1 MANDEKIKEDST
13 AIMRPNN
20 DDDDEIKSSSNNDAT
35 SDNDDDDTA
44 TDSYDNDEEED
55 DDDLSQDSYQDDD
68 RGRPLP
74 MPPLKYARIMGSLPR
89 DDNNNDM
96 SNNSTTPS
104 SCALSVK
111 ATCSTMGRV
120 VLRPS
125 ADYKSHHHD
134 HASISEAAAT
144 GGGGGGTASTSA
156 GVHISEYEDDEDAD
170 RSFTKVCHVIAMGFQ
185 DGKIRLVDALSG
197 GSVLFGS
204 SLGDGGAWFV
214 NPTLANKKR
223 PDDPENEIVALSF
236 DSSSTYLCALNVRG
250 DAAIFGPLEWGRQSQ
265 RVSVADTKGGTQKQQ
280 QQQGFFAAFVGGGTS
295 DERKVANSGNEENA
309 NRVLRPPFTLNKPP
323 TSTVRFSYADQQG
336 GCHPVCMALDPA
348 YGKRKERALL
358 VGFNDGRL
366 IFSKLQGGGVTAG
379 VTSFFGGAAAA
390 STVKK
395 SDSVIYQGM
404 GSSSVAS
411 GDKFGIEAIAW
422 RGGLVAWADSSG
434 VRLFDIEDMSRIAH
448 IDRPTGAR
456 SNLYPTI
463 SSLRPS
469 IMFERSDSL
478 LIGWG
483 DCLMAMVIRDA
494 KSSAVKKDGPTTKE
508 IKKKTVDCTM
518 AWELDCVACSVVP
531 LDEKHVAVLGLV
543 PSAGSSSSSIHD
555 TAETEYGD
563 SQIAGGD
570 NVIELQVINREDG
583 KSISND
589 SLPLADQIYTNSVD
603 NSIKRIRTGNASE
616 FTLLS
621 SYAVSRMDDS
631 AEFEALDD
639 GEKAVIEREV
649 YAVSVSRT
657 EKSSSKKFSD
667 LHRRW
672 NLANDVCS
680 SGKEILQDSLAFH
693 HEEEDDD
700 ESTSSQLSGCSD
712 NYVFA
717 LSEPINP
724 DILSSDLDHS
734 ARSSPPIMAVVYSHD
749 VCLVQT
755 RDVDDV
761 VSFARSMGK
770 SALALKYALA
780 HRRDMRRHELD
791 LLVDN
796 YFSALLRLGRH
807 SAEGKSLSFS
817 RVKIAAES
825 LPILLGGDSRMWQR
839 WIFMFAR
846 IPGGLFLIREKIPVR
861 DPHLPSYV
869 FEMVLEKMLEET
881 VDHRSQDYTMSDDYD
896 VHDAAAD
903 KMTDLFLETLRS
915 WGPTSCLRK
924 RIQLQRYFS
933 QKSRNNSSSVA
944 FIKQAEKDLQRRISQ
959 TAFGV
964 LSDAKD
970 SASMIED
977 ISTRQAIDAS
987 KDSLFDVDNLIDKFS
1002 SRLSTSTSQDCQS
1015 SRIYVGRKSD
1025 ITIIF
1030 ASAELE
1036 MMRERFDRALG
1047 YYLSIGSSFMTESLP
1062 LLEETAVLMVNHS
1075 QEKLAL
1081 AEVTGN
1087 KYDHVL
1093 SLLEMHQLQYVLLN
1107 RNYSFVDKSE
1117 GSTEPPIVALI
1128 MLVGLSKAGS
1138 FLMDCLSPPDT
1149 KADADAETE
1158 TTNSSNDSNLPL
1170 DAIAT
1175 QLASRPKLLYWF
1187 LFQVFTKRPD
1197 MYVKFP
1203 TTSVPPLTITNL
1215 HRAQF
1220 SLFLDYANESEG
1232 EVISEP
1238 MTSTS
1243 MTVDSDSPFMSF
1255 LRATIPHGG
1264 VDAVTV
1270 RERLGSY
1277 RGGRTDNPV
1286 FARELAFVTEK
1297 FGKGTLDEA
1306 KEVLNLYLLGAK
1318 NLSMAVAF
1326 AERDTKHSKDLWKM
1340 LVEHCTISDPSSDAS
1355 EKGALFGSLLEA
1367 AAHCGA
1373 DLASLVSS
1381 IPEGMSIEGLRPKLI
1396 AAIAD
1401 YRHKVRIHEYTADAL
1416 AEDKVSLLREL
1427 CHLSR
1432 RGERGIDMKMKDG
1445 AHKKDSLPSNKL
1457 SLLQRQ
1463 RMKSGTA
1470 TMRHPS
1476 SFSLSIR

>member
-1 MANDEKIKEDST
+1 MADDDRIMKEED
-13 AIMRPNN
+13 N
-20 DDDDEIKSSSNNDAT
+20 DDEIKVSSSDHNAAAEN
-35 SDNDDDDTA
+35 DTA
-44 TDSYDNDEEED
+44 TESYDDAD
-55 DDDLSQDSYQDDD
+55 DDDLSSQYSYEDDD
-68 RGRPLP
+68 NGKPLP
-74 MPPLKYARIMGSLPR
+74 MPLLKYARIMGSLPR
-89 DDNNNDM
+89 NHSDDN
-96 SNNSTTPS
+96 SNNSNNNTRPSS
-104 SCALSVK
+104 SCAAMSVK
-111 ATCSTMGRV
+111 VTCSTIGRV
-120 VLRPS
+120 VIKSSPS
-125 ADYKSHHHD
+125 HYD
-134 HASISEAAAT
+134 HATMSEAAVS
-144 GGGGGGTASTSA
+144 GGGAHT
-156 GVHISEYEDDEDAD
+156 SEYDDDEDAD
-170 RSFTKVCHVIAMGFQ
+170 RSLTRIHHVIAMGFQ
-185 DGKIRLVDALSG
+185 DGKIRLIDALSG

-204 SLGDGGAWFV
+204 SNEDSGAWFV
-214 NPTLANKKR
+214 NPTLANKY
-223 PDDPENEIVALSF
+223 PDNAEIEIVALSF
-236 DSSSTYLCALNVRG
+236 DSSSSYLCALNVRG

-265 RVSVADTKGGTQKQQ
+265 RVVVVSVTDIKEGMIQKH
-280 QQQGFFAAFVGGGTS
+280 GFFAAFGGGGGGGTS
-295 DERKVANSGNEENA
+295 EEGKVTNDNNNEQNTK
-309 NRVLRPPFTLNKPP
+309 RVALRPPFSLTKPP
-323 TSTVRFSYADQQG
+323 TSTVRFTYADQQQD

-358 VGFNDGRL
+358 VGLNDGRL
-366 IFSKLQGGGVTAG
+366 IFSKLQGGGGVITAG

-404 GSSSVAS
+404 GSSSVSS

-434 VRLFDIEDMSRIAH
+434 VRLFDIESMSRIAH

-469 IMFERSDSL
+469 ILFERADSL

-483 DCLMAMVIRDA
+483 DCLMAMIIRDA
-494 KSSAVKKDGPTTKE
+494 KSTTTLSKEGPTTKE
-508 IKKKTVDCTM
+508 IKKKTVECTM

-531 LDEKHVAVLGLV
+531 VDEKHVAVLGLV
-543 PSAGSSSSSIHD
+543 PSAGLSSSFIH
-555 TAETEYGD
+555 ETTESDYGD
-563 SQIAGGD
+563 GQLIAGGD

-583 KSISND
+583 KAISND
-589 SLPLADQIYTNSVD
+589 SLPLVDQVYKNGVD
-603 NSIKRIRTGNASE
+603 NNSIKRIRTGNASE

-621 SYAVSRMDDS
+621 SYAVSRMDDL
-631 AEFEALDD
+631 EEWDALDD
-639 GEKAVIEREV
+639 GEKAVIEREAD
-649 YAVSVSRT
+649 AVSRS
-657 EKSSSKKFSD
+657 KSATSNKKLPD
-667 LHRRW
+667 LHQRW
-672 NLANDVCS
+672 DLTKDVCS
-680 SGKEILQDSLAFH
+680 IGKEMIQDSVAFGH
-693 HEEEDDD
+693 EEDDD
-700 ESTSSQLSGCSD
+700 ESISSQVSVCSD

-724 DILSSDLDHS
+724 NILSSDLNYS
-734 ARSSPPIMAVVYSHD
+734 ARASPPIMTVVYSYD
-749 VCLVQT
+749 ACLVQT

-780 HRRDMRRHELD
+780 HRRDMRRHGLD

-796 YFSALLRLGRH
+796 YFLALLRLGRH
-807 SAEGKSLSFS
+807 AAEGKALSFS
-817 RVKIAAES
+817 RLKIAAES

-861 DPHLPSYV
+861 DPPLPSYV

-881 VDHRSQDYTMSDDYD
+881 VNHRSEGCTMSDEYE
-896 VHDAAAD
+896 VHDVALD

-924 RIQLQRYFS
+924 RIQLQRYNS
-933 QKSRNNSSSVA
+933 QNLRNNSSSVA

-970 SASMIED
+970 STSMIED
-977 ISTRQAIDAS
+977 IKTRQAIDSS
-987 KDSLFDVDNLIDKFS
+987 KGSLFDVDNLIAKFCT
-1002 SRLSTSTSQDCQS
+1002 RLQLNGKSTNHDYQS
-1015 SRIYVGRKSD
+1015 SNIFVGRKSD
-1025 ITIIF
+1025 ITVIF
-1030 ASAELE
+1030 ANAELE

-1047 YYLSIGSSFMTESLP
+1047 YYLSIGSSFKTESLP
-1062 LLEETAVLMVNHS
+1062 LLEETAVLTVNHS

-1081 AEVTGN
+1081 AEVIGT

-1093 SLLEMHQLQYVLLN
+1093 SLIEMHQLQYILLN
-1107 RNYSFVDKSE
+1107 RNYSFVDKSK

-1138 FLMDCLSPPDT
+1138 FLMDCLSLPDT
-1149 KADADAETE
+1149 KSDSDGVES
-1158 TTNSSNDSNLPL
+1158 TNASNDSNLPL

-1197 MYVKFP
+1197 IYVKFP

-1215 HRAQF
+1215 HRTQF
-1220 SLFLDYANESEG
+1220 SLFLDYANESDG

-1238 MTSTS
+1238 IVSTS
-1243 MTVDSDSPFMSF
+1243 VTIDSDSPFMSF

-1264 VDAVTV
+1264 VDAMNV

-1277 RGGRTDNPV
+1277 RGGRADSPV
-1286 FARELAFVTEK
+1286 FARELAFVIEK

-1326 AERDTKHSKDLWKM
+1326 AERDTKHSKDLWEM

-1401 YRHKVRIHEYTADAL
+1401 YRHKVQIHKYTADAL

-1432 RGERGIDMKMKDG
+1432 RGERAIGDMKASTG
-1445 AHKKDSLPSNKL
+1445 AHKKGPPSSHKL
-1457 SLLQRQ
+1457 SLLQMQ
-1463 RMKSGTA
+1463 RTKLGA
-1470 TMRHPS
+1470 TTTRHPS

>member
-1 MANDEKIKEDST
+1 MADDKIMNEVDGPNNNDE
-13 AIMRPNN
+13 N
-20 DDDDEIKSSSNNDAT
+20 KSSDNNDAA
-35 SDNDDDDTA
+35 SDIATA
-44 TDSYDNDEEED
+44 TDSYEDDEYD

-89 DDNNNDM
+89 DKNKH
-96 SNNSTTPS
+96 TL

-111 ATCSTMGRV
+111 VTCSTMGRV
-120 VLRPS
+120 VIRPS
-125 ADYKSHHHD
+125 ADDKSHHH
-134 HASISEAAAT
+134 HASISDSAGA
-144 GGGGGGTASTSA
+144 GGTA
-156 GVHISEYEDDEDAD
+156 GVHIAEYEDDEDAD
-170 RSFTKVCHVIAMGFQ
+170 RSLTKVFHVIAMGFQ
-185 DGKIRLVDALSG
+185 DGTIRLVDASSG

-204 SLGDGGAWFV
+204 SLEDGGAWFV
-214 NPTLANKKR
+214 NPTLANKR
-223 PDDPENEIVALSF
+223 PEDPDNEIVALSF
-236 DSSSTYLCALNVRG
+236 DSSTSYLCALNVRG
-250 DAAIFGPLEWGRQSQ
+250 DAAIFGPLEWGRRSQ
-265 RVSVADTKGGTQKQQ
+265 KVTVADATKEGAQR
-280 QQQGFFAAFVGGGTS
+280 QQQGLFAAFVGGGTS
-295 DERKVANSGNEENA
+295 DERKDTNVDNRETA
-309 NRVLRPPFTLNKPP
+309 NRVLRPPFALNKPP
-323 TSTVRFSYADQQG
+323 TSTVRFSYADQQE

-348 YGKRKERALL
+348 YGRRKERAVL

-404 GSSSVAS
+404 GASSVTS

-434 VRLFDIEDMSRIAH
+434 VRLFDIENMSRIAH

-469 IMFERSDSL
+469 ILFERSDSL

-483 DCLMAMVIRDA
+483 DCLMSMVIRDT
-494 KSSAVKKDGPTTKE
+494 KSSAVTKDGSTPKE
-508 IKKKTVDCTM
+508 IKKKAVDCTM

-543 PSAGSSSSSIHD
+543 PSAGSSSSSID
-555 TAETEYGD
+555 VTAESGFGD
-563 SQIAGGD
+563 SQLAGGD

-583 KSISND
+583 KSVSND
-589 SLPLADQIYTNSVD
+589 SLPLVEQVYTNSVD
-603 NSIKRIRTGNASE
+603 NSMKRIRTGNASE

-621 SYAVSRMDDS
+621 SYAVSRMDDL
-631 AEFEALDD
+631 AEWEALDD
-639 GEKAVIEREV
+639 GERAIIEREADAFGV
-649 YAVSVSRT
+649 RRTDKSVSKT
-657 EKSSSKKFSD
+657 FSE
-667 LHRRW
+667 LHQRW
-672 NLANDVCS
+672 DMTNDVCS
-680 SGKEILQDSLAFH
+680 SGKEILEDSLAF
-693 HEEEDDD
+693 DDKKDD
-700 ESTSSQLSGCSD
+700 ESTSSQSSSCSD

-724 DILSSDLDHS
+724 EILSSDLDHS
-734 ARSSPPIMAVVYSHD
+734 SRSSPPIMTVVYSYD
-749 VCLVQT
+749 ACLVQT

-761 VSFARSMGK
+761 VSYARSMGK

-796 YFSALLRLGRH
+796 YFSALLRLSSH
-807 SAEGKSLSFS
+807 HAEGKALSFS

-846 IPGGLFLIREKIPVR
+846 IPGGLFLIRQKIPVR
-861 DPHLPSYV
+861 DPHLPTYV
-869 FEMVLEKMLEET
+869 FEMTLEKMLEET
-881 VDHRSQDYTMSDDYD
+881 VNHRSQGNTISGEND
-896 VHDAAAD
+896 VNNAASD

-915 WGPTSCLRK
+915 WGPTSYLRK
-924 RIQLQRYFS
+924 RIQMQRYYS
-933 QKSRNNSSSVA
+933 QKSRNNSPA
-944 FIKQAEKDLQRRISQ
+944 ATFIKQAEKDLQRRISQ

-964 LSDAKD
+964 LSDAND
-970 SASMIED
+970 SASKIED
-977 ISTRQAIDAS
+977 ITTRQAIDAS
-987 KDSLFDVDNLIDKFS
+987 KDSLFDVDNLIEKFS
-1002 SRLSTSTSQDCQS
+1002 SRLQLNDKSTDRDHLS
-1015 SRIYVGRKSD
+1015 SNIFVGRNSD

-1030 ASAELE
+1030 ANAELE
-1036 MMRERFDRALG
+1036 MMREKFDRALG

-1062 LLEETAVLMVNHS
+1062 ILEETAVLTVNHS

-1081 AEVTGN
+1081 AEVTGT

-1093 SLLEMHQLQYVLLN
+1093 SLIEMHQLHYILLN
-1107 RNYSFVDKSE
+1107 RNYSLVDKFIV
-1117 GSTEPPIVALI
+1117 EPPIVALI

-1149 KADADAETE
+1149 KSDADEE
-1158 TTNSSNDSNLPL
+1158 MENTNTSNDSNLPL
-1170 DAIAT
+1170 DAIAA

-1203 TTSVPPLTITNL
+1203 TTSVPPLNITNL
-1215 HRAQF
+1215 HRKQF

-1238 MTSTS
+1238 IASTS
-1243 MTVDSDSPFMSF
+1243 VIIDADSPFMSF

-1264 VDAVTV
+1264 VDAITV

-1277 RGGRTDNPV
+1277 RGGRVDNPV

-1297 FGKGTLDEA
+1297 FGKGTIEEA

-1326 AERDTKHSKDLWKM
+1326 AERDSKHSKDLWKI

-1373 DLASLVSS
+1373 DLSSLVSS
-1381 IPEGMSIEGLRPKLI
+1381 IPEGMSIQGLRPKLI

-1416 AEDKVSLLREL
+1416 SEDKVGLLREL

-1432 RGERGIDMKMKDG
+1432 RGERSAEKKVRED
-1445 AHKKDSLPSNKL
+1445 AHKKDVHSSKP
-1457 SLLQRQ
+1457 SLLQMQ
-1463 RMKSGTA
+1463 RMKSSAA
-1470 TMRHPS
+1470 TMRHPNA
-1476 SFSLSIR
+1476 FSLSIR